1 MKDSSRRPS
10 PKPPTR
16 HEAII
21 FRSRGWTGTK
31 LQIICLSVAGIAV
44 ALALGYIATKPNGP
58 KVALVLGSIL
68 VFVAIFARRPGIAIG
83 LLVLGTQN
91 GLPFVNTA
99 TTYITGLALGDYI
112 AYALVAVLLI
122 HWIKSKRPTEVQ
134 AGLRGLTLLGVG
146 LAVWW
151 FITLERSTAAG
162 VPVTIAA
169 AFGRNF
175 LFFAV
180 LVALF
185 PVSLR
190 ARRCRKDA
198 LLTLCAG
205 ALIYSV
211 GEIIIT
217 TSHVQLSWLV
227 HPIAIRISEVHLVR
241 VYSFMSDPTA
251 LLFCLAIG
259 AALLGIQRRT
269 RINGLTAALISGVAI
284 ILQQTRAIYL
294 SLPLALVLTIMAWG
308 ILVPAARSR
317 LTRRPITGVLGIAL
331 LVGFLAV
338 VAPAI
343 VATYG
348 ITPLSRL
355 NGVSSQVSSS
365 TGNIGYRFNVAHDLL
380 QLLGGRVSN
389 WLTGLGF
396 LDPRYRYF
404 SGLPLGSIKNSD
416 LGLVDGIMLVGMVGV
431 AMIYSIAGI
440 LFWRVV
446 TIAHSWQ
453 ARLPNDAWLLFGI
466 AAWITQVLL
475 ASYSL
480 GTLFQEP
487 GEILTALVIGV
498 GLNTYAEYGSASAK
512 RSLAVVEKST
522 TLDQPNTIMA

>member
-1 MKDSSRRPS
+1 M
-10 PKPPTR
+10 
-16 HEAII
+16 
-21 FRSRGWTGTK
+21 GTK
-31 LQIICLSVAGIAV
+31 LQIICLSIVSIAV
-44 ALALGYIATKPNGP
+44 ALALSFVATRPNGS

-83 LLVLGTQN
+83 LIVLGTQN
-91 GLPFVNTA
+91 GLPFLNTA
-99 TTYITGLALGDYI
+99 TTYINGLALVDYL
-112 AYALVAVLLI
+112 AYALVAVLFI
-122 HWIKSKRPTEVQ
+122 RWTTSKRPTDVQ
-134 AGLRGLTLLGVG
+134 AGLRGLTLLGLG

-151 FITLERSTAAG
+151 LITVERSSTAG
-162 VPVTIAA
+162 VPVTVAA
-169 AFGRNF
+169 AFGRGF
-175 LFFAV
+175 LFFGV

-185 PVSLR
+185 PVGLR
-190 ARRCRKDA
+190 ARRCRRDA

-227 HPIAIRISEVHLVR
+227 HPIAVRISDVHLVR
-241 VYSFMSDPTA
+241 VYSFMSASTE

-269 RINGLTAALISGVAI
+269 RLNGLLAALISGVAI
-284 ILQQTRAIYL
+284 LLQQTRAIYI
-294 SLPLALVLTIMAWG
+294 SLPLALILMIIAWA
-308 ILVPAARSR
+308 ILVPAARGR
-317 LTRRPITGVLGIAL
+317 LTRRPIVGVLGIAL
-331 LVGFLAV
+331 FVGFLAV

-355 NGVSSQVSSS
+355 NGVSSQISSS
-365 TGNIGYRFNVAHDLL
+365 TGNIGYRFSVAHDLL
-380 QLLGGRVSN
+380 HLLGGRVSN

-431 AMIYSIAGI
+431 AMIYSIVGI
-440 LFWRVV
+440 IFWRVV
-446 TIAHSWQ
+446 TSAHSWQ
-453 ARLPNDAWLLFGI
+453 ARLPNEAWLLFGI

-480 GTLFQEP
+480 GVLFQEP
-487 GEILTALVIGV
+487 GEILTAFVIGV
-498 GLNTYAEYGSASAK
+498 GLNTYAEYGYTSAR
-512 RSLAVVEKST
+512 RSLAVVGKPTMMERPKTQS
-522 TLDQPNTIMA
+522 DYG